1 MAFTYAIG
9 TDRGKVR
16 LLIPDRSAAPL
27 YMFEDDEIDWFLTA
41 EGSVIKKA
49 AALALETM
57 ASDEAY
63 VQKFITLMDLS
74 TTGPAVADAL
84 MKRAGLLRAQ
94 TDAEAEDALGDD
106 EFTYAEWV
114 VNDFSGWERL
124 DKEALRSG

>member
-16 LLIPDRSAAPL
+16 LLIPDRLATQ

-41 EGSVIKKA
+41 ESSVVKQA

-63 VQKFITLMDLS
+63 VQKAIKLMDLS
-74 TTGPAVADAL
+74 TNGPAVADAL
-84 MKRAGLLRAQ
+84 LKRAAMLRTQA
-94 TDAEAEDALGDD
+94 DEEAEDALGDD
-106 EFTYAEWV
+106 EFDYAEWV
-114 VNDFSGWERL
+114 TNDFSGWERL

>member
-16 LLIPDRSAAPL
+16 LLIPDRLASQ

-41 EGSVIKKA
+41 ESSVVKKA

-63 VQKFITLMDLS
+63 VQKVIKLMDLS
-74 TTGPAVADAL
+74 TNGPAVADAL
-84 MKRAGLLRAQ
+84 LKRAAVLRAQ
-94 TDAEAEDALGDD
+94 ADAEAEDALGAD
-106 EFTYAEWV
+106 EFDYAEWV
-114 VNDFSGWERL
+114 TNDFSGWERL